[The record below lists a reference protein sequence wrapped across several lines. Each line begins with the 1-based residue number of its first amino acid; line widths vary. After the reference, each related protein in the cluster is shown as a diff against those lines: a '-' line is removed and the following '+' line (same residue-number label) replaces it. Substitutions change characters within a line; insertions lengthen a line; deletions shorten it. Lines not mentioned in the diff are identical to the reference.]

1 MDVLGFL
8 VWTFLLMIGGFTM
21 GFYFCVFYYICNME
35 HDTTDCDTM
44 EDDWD
49 NLSNSF

>member
-8 VWTFLLMIGGFTM
+8 VWTFLVVTIGFMIGFH
-21 GFYFCVFYYICNME
+21 FCVFYYVYNME
-35 HDTTDCDTM
+35 HDTTDSDTV